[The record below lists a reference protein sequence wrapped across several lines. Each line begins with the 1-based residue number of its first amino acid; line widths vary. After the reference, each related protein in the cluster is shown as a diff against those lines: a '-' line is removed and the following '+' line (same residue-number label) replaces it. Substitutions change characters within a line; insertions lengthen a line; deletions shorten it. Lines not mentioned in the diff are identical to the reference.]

1 MRASFNREARERFL
15 EFASSPE
22 ALWKSNFRDFNGAL
36 VRMATLAP
44 AGRIDRATVDEEI
57 ERLRQAWGRP
67 DLPSSGTLE
76 RHLEPRAIEELD
88 RFDRVQLEDVLDVC
102 ERSRSLSE
110 AGRTLFAS
118 SRARKSSSNDAD
130 RLRKYLARF
139 GLDWKRVQASAARLS
154 VSG

>member
-15 EFASSPE
+15 EFAGSGE
-22 ALWKSNFRDFNGAL
+22 AVWKSNFRDFNAAL

-57 ERLRQAWGRP
+57 ERLRGAWGRP
-67 DLPSSGTLE
+67 QEQGGAALE
-76 RHLEPRAIEELD
+76 RHLDPRAIEELD
-88 RFDRVQLEDVLDVC
+88 RFDRVQLEDVLAVC

-118 SRARKSSSNDAD
+118 SRSRKSSSNDAD
-130 RLRKYLARF
+130 RLRKYLARYA
-139 GLDWKRVQASAARLS
+139 LDWKRVQSAIRR
-154 VSG
+154 